1 MAARKNSDESRL
13 MITLTVPQLR
23 AIVREEL
30 MAALRELQTAPDT
43 SRPPTDEEMAA
54 ARKKWADI
62 MSGKLHGRRR

>member
-1 MAARKNSDESRL
+1 MPRKSDESRL
-13 MITLTVPQLR
+13 MVTLTVGQLR

-30 MAALRELQTAPDT
+30 AAAIRELQTAPDT
-43 SRPPTDEEMAA
+43 SRPTTDEEMAA